1 MARMIFVNLRVSDL
15 ERAKKFYSSIGF
27 VNEPRF
33 TDDTAAGMT
42 LSETIHVMLL
52 TPEKFRQFSHK
63 VNSDPYRES
72 SAIYA
77 VTCES
82 RDAVD
87 ETLARVAD
95 AGGTPDSNPPQ
106 DFGFMYSRSFEDPD
120 GHDWELFWMDPVA
133 AEKGP
138 QKFNDLDGSYS
149 GEEGVK

>member
-1 MARMIFVNLRVSDL
+1 MSRMIFVNLLVSDL
-15 ERAKKFYSSIGF
+15 ERAKKFYSSIGLT
-27 VNEPRF
+27 NEPKF

-52 TPEKFRQFSHK
+52 TPDKFKQFTHK
-63 VNSDPYRES
+63 AISDPFRAS

-77 VTCES
+77 VTCDS
-82 RDAVD
+82 RAAVD
-87 ETLARVAD
+87 ETLALVAD

-138 QKFNDLDGSYS
+138 QEFNDLGDA
-149 GEEGVK
+149 